1 MELTPQQ
8 LQFKEFYLNPN
19 SETFGNAK
27 RSAIRAGYDEEYASQ
42 ITARGTA
49 WMLEIV
55 RDYERL
61 QKAEKV
67 LDKTLEMEAD
77 DPAKLRIQTDVAKF
91 VAKGMA
97 KHKYSERVEKDITS
111 GGQPINLSGLF
122 AEAIDE

>member
-8 LQFKEFYLNPN
+8 SQFKEFYLDPK
-19 SETFGNAK
+19 SETFGNAY
-27 RSAIRAGYDEEYASQ
+27 RSALRADYSDEYSKN
-42 ITARGTA
+42 ITSHGTD
-49 WMLEIV
+49 WLSEII